1 MPTDRIKFL
10 IKRYFDDTISHAELS
25 ELSEWVTNYSSED
38 ELAELLEQSW
48 HQHHGNSKMPEDASR
63 NILSSI
69 LKSSVSR
76 EPEESSTR
84 VIAIRRNVS
93 WIKRFAVAASILI
106 IISVGYFM
114 FRPTASTRAVVLN
127 TKNTKTELIMPGGS
141 KATLTLSGGNKIIL
155 DSAGIGLLTK
165 QGGANVVKLSNG
177 QLQYLPGQTA
187 NQEIVYNTMSTP
199 VGGIYEVILPDGS
212 KVWLNSSSSVT
223 YPTSFSGNER
233 RVKITGEAYF
243 EVAHD
248 KTKPFH
254 VSVNEMDVEVLGT
267 HFDINSYDN
276 EPSIKTTLLEG
287 KVKVSKGGSEVLITP
302 GEQVVAGKSTNELS
316 IKKDGVNLDKVVAWK
331 NGKFIFLDDDIND
344 IMRQLER
351 WYGVSVTYHKNVT
364 TEEFDGVISRNVN
377 ISQILDMLEKSGNV
391 KFTIQ
396 DRNILV
402 K

>member
-1 MPTDRIKFL
+1 MIT
-10 IKRYFDDTISHAELS
+10 RYFDDTISHAELS

>member
-48 HQHHGNSKMPEDASR
+48 NQHHGNSKMPEDASR

-177 QLQYLPGQTA
+177 QLQYLPGQSA

-223 YPTSFSGNER
+223 YPTSLSGNER